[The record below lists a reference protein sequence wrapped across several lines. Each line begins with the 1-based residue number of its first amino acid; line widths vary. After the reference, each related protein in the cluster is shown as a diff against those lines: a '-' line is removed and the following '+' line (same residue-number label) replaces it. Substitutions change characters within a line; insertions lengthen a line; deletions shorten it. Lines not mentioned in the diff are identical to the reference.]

1 MAEDAIKYYREELK
15 RLTDENRDLHDSL
28 GLIYDSVRSMA
39 ALYHVS
45 QHITADTDLLGLLSR
60 ILEAS
65 LAVLKASD
73 GSLLLLDEA
82 TNELVFAVVRGSV
95 ADALVGYRL
104 PPGAGIAGWV
114 VAHAEP
120 QIIMDVRRDSRFYP
134 MVDETFGLTTRSMV
148 CVPICLDNGRTLGV
162 VEILNKM
169 SDREFTQDDLN
180 LILIVA
186 QLAATAIRRAERVT
200 EEVDVKER
208 RTELLNAVKPR

>member
-1 MAEDAIKYYREELK
+1 MAEDANKYYREELK
-15 RLTDENRDLHDSL
+15 RLADDNRDMRDSL
-28 GLIYDSVRSMA
+28 GLIYESVRAMA

-45 QHITADTDLLGLLSR
+45 QNITADTDLLALLSR
-60 ILEAS
+60 ILETS

-95 ADALVGYRL
+95 ADALLGYRL

-114 VAHAEP
+114 VDHCEP
-120 QIIMDVRRDSRFYP
+120 QIIMDVRRDARFYP
-134 MVDETFGLTTRSMV
+134 LVDETFGLTTRSMV
-148 CVPICLDNGRTLGV
+148 CVPIYLDNGRTLGV
-162 VEILNKM
+162 IEILNKT

-186 QLAATAIRRAERVT
+186 QLAATAIRRAERAT
-200 EEVDVKER
+200 EEVEVKER
-208 RTELLNAVKPR
+208 RAALLSAVKPR

>member
-1 MAEDAIKYYREELK
+1 MPEDVNKYYREELK
-15 RLTDENRDLHDSL
+15 RLADENRDMRDSL
-28 GLIYDSVRSMA
+28 GLIYESVRAMA

-45 QHITADTDLLGLLSR
+45 QNITADTDLLALLSR
-60 ILEAS
+60 ILETS

-95 ADALVGYRL
+95 ADALLGYRL

-114 VAHAEP
+114 VNHCEP
-120 QIIMDVRRDSRFYP
+120 QIIMDVRRDARFYP
-134 MVDETFGLTTRSMV
+134 LVDETFGLTTRSMV
-148 CVPICLDNGRTLGV
+148 CVPIYLDNGRTLGV
-162 VEILNKM
+162 IEILNKT

-186 QLAATAIRRAERVT
+186 QLAATAIRRAERAT
-200 EEVDVKER
+200 EEVEVKER
-208 RTELLNAVKPR
+208 RAALLSAVKPR